1 MLGEF
6 CVLLVVLFF
15 IMKVVFVKYVFIM
28 MGVYFVA
35 IGLGNKVVGVIGEFF
50 QLEIVSMEL
59 VVFLVEYDL
68 VVDMVIMKVDDF
80 EFMANVYLE
89 GGQVVFCEGGV
100 DVKELLQFLF
110 ENEQLL
116 IEYL

>member
-50 QLEIVSMEL
+50 
-59 VVFLVEYDL
+59 
-68 VVDMVIMKVDDF
+68 
-80 EFMANVYLE
+80 
-89 GGQVVFCEGGV
+89 
-100 DVKELLQFLF
+100 
-110 ENEQLL
+110 
-116 IEYL
+116 